1 MPLERDRGRMAVFQ
15 GSLGHTGE
23 HAMYGTITTLVT
35 VLYIAAYTLLGPAKA
50 EPLHSASAPVGC
62 TGDYVCGDDPSVV
75 ATWPL
80 ERWATIRRVRQ
91 QSVARSAAHAKLPT
105 TAKQ

>member
-1 MPLERDRGRMAVFQ
+1 
-15 GSLGHTGE
+15 
-23 HAMYGTITTLVT
+23 MYGLITSLVT
-35 VLYIAAYTLLGPAKA
+35 VLWIAAYTVFADPAPA
-50 EPLHSASAPVGC
+50 QSPDPASAPVGC

-80 ERWATIRRVRQ
+80 DRWETVRRADTRIATPKTPDRVR
-91 QSVARSAAHAKLPT
+91 P